1 MIKHANWI
9 ATKANM
15 IITIIV
21 PLVTKDVLLV
31 VEEIAINAYL
41 AITIKNFQRITIAY
55 ALTVPT
61 QTPTTI

>member
-9 ATKANM
+9 AIKTNM

-21 PLVTKDVLLV
+21 PLVIKDVLLV

-41 AITIKNFQRITIAY
+41 AITIKNLKSPTSVY
-55 ALTVPT
+55 VLTVPT
-61 QTPTTI
+61 QIPTTI